1 MIGTCATNSKAINQ
15 EIVSRSRPIIW
26 ARNSLTI
33 TILFPKI
40 GAYLESGL
48 LMPMGMHGNA
58 QDVEPWIIRHK
69 AVKKIQKS
77 VRCRLRRN
85 ILTRHTA
92 LKLHQKSALTIQC
105 SYRCYRARVH
115 LHSAL
120 LLAYFHMTAFIVQN
134 ATRKHHAKKEL
145 ENKRNERSTNL
156 SLVAEGYT
164 KTTEGWLGL
173 ENVYHDDEDGSED
186 VEIQVLDIGEIDT

>member
-1 MIGTCATNSKAINQ
+1 
-15 EIVSRSRPIIW
+15 
-26 ARNSLTI
+26 
-33 TILFPKI
+33 
-40 GAYLESGL
+40 
-48 LMPMGMHGNA
+48 MPMGMHGDA

-85 ILTRHTA
+85 ILMRRITS
-92 LKLHQKSALTIQC
+92 KLHQKSALTIQC

-164 KTTEGWLGL
+164 KNDGRLVRL
-173 ENVYHDDEDGSED
+173 RKNVYHDDEDGSED
-186 VEIQVLDIGEIDT
+186 VEIQVLDVDEIDT

>member
-1 MIGTCATNSKAINQ
+1 
-15 EIVSRSRPIIW
+15 
-26 ARNSLTI
+26 
-33 TILFPKI
+33 
-40 GAYLESGL
+40 
-48 LMPMGMHGNA
+48 MHGDA

-85 ILTRHTA
+85 ILMRRITS
-92 LKLHQKSALTIQC
+92 KLHQKSALTIQC

-145 ENKRNERSTNL
+145 EDKRNKRSSDLNMIAQSNMNNDAR
-156 SLVAEGYT
+156 LVRHRKGIFEDDQ
-164 KTTEGWLGL
+164 EDDDNVEVVIVQEEQ
-173 ENVYHDDEDGSED
+173 EN
-186 VEIQVLDIGEIDT
+186 